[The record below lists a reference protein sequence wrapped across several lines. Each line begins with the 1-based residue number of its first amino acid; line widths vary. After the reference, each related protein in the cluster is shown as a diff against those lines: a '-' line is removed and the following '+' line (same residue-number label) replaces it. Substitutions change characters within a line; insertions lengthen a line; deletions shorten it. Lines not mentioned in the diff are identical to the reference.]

1 VTMFHIKSILPKVL
15 QKPEI
20 RKQIEATQ
28 ICKIADKIM
37 SQTLGS
43 KSAKALFFRNSILQL
58 RCSNSV
64 VANEIQLRKE
74 RIRNEINEKLGK
86 ETVKNILTRMG

>member
-1 VTMFHIKSILPKVL
+1 VFHIKSILPRVL
-15 QKPEI
+15 QKQGI
-20 RKQIEATQ
+20 RKQIEAVK
-28 ICKIADKIM
+28 ICKIADKVM
-37 SQTLGS
+37 SQTFGS

-74 RIRNEINEKLGK
+74 RIRNEINEKFGK
-86 ETVKNILTRMG
+86 EIVKNILTKS